1 MIPDSVPRWS
11 VLPVMLVLLMLV
23 IPSSATA
30 TWTPERISPTE
41 PEPIAA
47 DISGQYVV
55 YTVAYGEAINL
66 SAPRGLLLYNDNT
79 GRTFSLAVS
88 SGEMTLTGGQ
98 ISGDAVVWFE
108 EPQIFSGDAS
118 GPRVNNSVLLS
129 SVFDDPPTP
138 IRESPSAEWPKTD
151 GRRVIWSETDEDTY
165 ISTITL
171 YDIASQTTDVLPV
184 HPDDGSTVV
193 FDGDT
198 IAFRDGHTFA
208 LSLYDIPSNT
218 TTVVMTPLRTNT
230 TRTAV
235 DEYAMGGDC
244 LLYKTRHIDLAPT
257 RGIYSTLARYDRST
271 NTTTLISPVT
281 GKPVET
287 LTEGEKTAAFD
298 SLFTDGATYGWSY
311 ETGIS
316 ASDLITVDAA
326 TGAVSHLTINGDVAF
341 PAIDGNRAVWV
352 ESKMLNNSRL
362 VLATWHGSPQG
373 EDATTPTATPAPL
386 CGLLGG
392 VGALAVLACRRTK

>member
-11 VLPVMLVLLMLV
+11 VLPVLLVLLMLV

-47 DISGQYVV
+47 DISGPYVV
-55 YTVAYGEAINL
+55 YSVAYGEAINL

-108 EPQIFSGDAS
+108 EPQAFSGDAS
-118 GPRVNNSVLLS
+118 GPSMNNSVLLS

-138 IRESPSAEWPKTD
+138 ICESPSAAWPKTD

-165 ISTITL
+165 VSTISL
-171 YDIASQTTDVLPV
+171 YDIASQTTEVLPV
-184 HPDDGSTVV
+184 HPDDGSSVV
-193 FDGDT
+193 FDSDT
-198 IAFRDGHTFA
+198 IAFRDARTFA

-218 TTVVMTPLRTNT
+218 TTVVMTPVRTNT
-230 TRTAV
+230 TETMV
-235 DEYAMGGDC
+235 DEYAMGGDL
-244 LLYKTRHIDLAPT
+244 LLYKIRHIDLAPT
-257 RGIYSTLARYDRST
+257 RGIYSTLIRYDRST
-271 NTTTLISPVT
+271 NTTTLISPVS

-287 LTEGEKTAAFD
+287 LTEAEKTATFD
-298 SLFTDGATYGWSY
+298 SLFTDGATFSWSY

-316 ASDLITVDAA
+316 ESDLITVDAA

-352 ESKMLNNSRL
+352 QSKLFNNSHV
-362 VLATWHGSPQG
+362 VLATMETTP
-373 EDATTPTATPAPL
+373 TPTATPAPL

-392 VGALAVLACRRTK
+392 VGVLAALASRRRR